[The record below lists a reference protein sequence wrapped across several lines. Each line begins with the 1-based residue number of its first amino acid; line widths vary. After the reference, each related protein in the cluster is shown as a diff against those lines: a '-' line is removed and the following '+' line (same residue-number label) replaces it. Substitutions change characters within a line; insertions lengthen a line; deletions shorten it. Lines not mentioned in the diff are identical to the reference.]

1 MAGVSMQTPS
11 DDSPMNRYAAIIE
24 RIFLDRYSDG
34 DISIGFQRQDIIE
47 AAQALEIDL
56 PLNLGDVIYSFRYR
70 TPLPSSIQALA
81 AEGEM
86 WVIRPAG
93 RGLYQFSLVPIL
105 NLAPN
110 RNLEITKVPDS
121 TPGVVVKYSQGDE
134 QSLLAR
140 LRYNR
145 VMDIATGLTCYS
157 LQNHFRTS
165 IPNIGQVETDEI
177 YVGID
182 KRGAHYVIPVQAK
195 SGTDSLSIV
204 QIEQDFDVCEARF
217 PSLIAKPIGAQF
229 IDDQT
234 VAIFEFERS
243 DEGIRVSAER
253 HYQLVE
259 PDQVTEGDL
268 QTYRQRLIN

>member
-1 MAGVSMQTPS
+1 MQPG
-11 DDSPMNRYAAIIE
+11 DSPTSRYGAIIE
-24 RIFLDRYSDG
+24 NIFHDRYNVG
-34 DISIGFQRQDIIE
+34 DTVVGFERPDIIE
-47 AAQALEIDL
+47 ASQVLGIEI
-56 PLNLGDVIYSFRYR
+56 PQNLGDVIYSFRYR
-70 TPLPSSIQALA
+70 TPLPSSIQELA
-81 AEGEM
+81 TEGMM
-86 WVIRPAG
+86 WIIRPAG
-93 RGLYQFSLVPIL
+93 RGLYQFSLVPVL

-110 RNLEITKVPDS
+110 RNLAITKVPDS

-145 VMDIATGLTCYS
+145 VIDVATGLTCYS

-195 SGTDSLSIV
+195 SGADSLSVV

-217 PSLIAKPIGAQF
+217 PLLIAKPIGAQF
-229 IDDQT
+229 MDDQT

-259 PDQVTEGDL
+259 PDQVTESDL
-268 QTYRQRLIN
+268 QTYRQRLMN

>member
-1 MAGVSMQTPS
+1 METQSGDNPT
-11 DDSPMNRYAAIIE
+11 NRYSAIIE
-24 RIFLDRYSDG
+24 KIFHGRYDG
-34 DISIGFQRQDIIE
+34 TDNDVGFRRQDIVE
-47 AAQALEIDL
+47 AAQTLDIDL
-56 PLNLGDVIYSFRYR
+56 PLNLGDVICNFRYR

-81 AEGEM
+81 AEGRM

-93 RGLYQFSLVPIL
+93 RGLYQFSLVPIIDL
-105 NLAPN
+105 TPN
-110 RNLEITKVPDS
+110 RNLAITKVPDS
-121 TPGVVVKYSQGDE
+121 TPGIVIKYSQGDE

-145 VMDIATGLTCYS
+145 LIDVATGLTCYS
-157 LQNHFRTS
+157 LQNHFRTY
-165 IPNIGQVETDEI
+165 ILNVGQVETDEV

-217 PSLIAKPIGAQF
+217 SSLIAKPIGAQF
-229 IDDQT
+229 MDEQT
-234 VAIFEFERS
+234 VAIFEFERAG
-243 DEGIRVSAER
+243 DEIRVSAER

-259 PDQVTEGDL
+259 PDQVTESDL
-268 QTYRQRLIN
+268 QTYRQRLIG

>member
-1 MAGVSMQTPS
+1 MAGVGMQTQS
-11 DDSPMNRYAAIIE
+11 GDSPTNRYAAIIAK
-24 RIFLDRYSDG
+24 IFHDRYDATDSD
-34 DISIGFQRQDIIE
+34 IGFRRQDIGE
-47 AAQALEIDL
+47 AAQALNIDL
-56 PLNLGDVIYSFRYR
+56 PLNLGDVVYSFRYR
-70 TPLPSSIQALA
+70 APLPSSIQTLA
-81 AEGEM
+81 AEGKM

-105 NLAPN
+105 DLTPNQNLAV
-110 RNLEITKVPDS
+110 TKAPDS
-121 TPGVVVKYSQGDE
+121 TPGIVVMYSQGDE

-145 VMDIATGLTCYS
+145 LIDVATGLTCYS
-157 LQNHFRTS
+157 LQNHFRTY

-195 SGTDSLSIV
+195 SGADSLNIV

-229 IDDQT
+229 MDNQT

-253 HYQLVE
+253 HYQLVD
-259 PDQVTEGDL
+259 PDQITESDL
-268 QTYRQRLIN
+268 RTYRQRLIG